1 MRFRLKGSIPDPG
14 PLPFRP
20 SPEPNDRIRFQVSGL
35 PPDKDLHFSIRN
47 PKHRRHC
54 RFKELRGA
62 AIAAMAGRAR
72 YSGPIQLNVEILA
85 RELDRSLPEYLGG
98 IMDTLDGS
106 HAPSFTYLPV
116 VYQDDCQVV
125 SASVGYE
132 PAQDDSYVVEII
144 FFDEEWRP
152 VPSKALGDG
161 ISIESADA

>member
-1 MRFRLKGSIPDPG
+1 
-14 PLPFRP
+14 
-20 SPEPNDRIRFQVSGL
+20 
-35 PPDKDLHFSIRN
+35 
-47 PKHRRHC
+47 
-54 RFKELRGA
+54 
-62 AIAAMAGRAR
+62 
-72 YSGPIQLNVEILA
+72 
-85 RELDRSLPEYLGG
+85 
-98 IMDTLDGS
+98 MDTLDGS

-144 FFDEEWRP
+144 FLDEEWRP